1 MNVVRAKLL
10 ETFRS
15 VRPRDARVAVVVAV
29 IQIAG
34 TVGAS
39 HHHASGRSNCWWTS
53 RCDPPTH
60 LSAVAVALLV
70 LGPVAL
76 LLRRVHPRAVLAT
89 VFAVTLAYVALGYLQ
104 GPNYA
109 ALAVAFMAA
118 AMCGDRTTAAVA
130 LVAGW
135 VLFLWL
141 PDVLGNTGPPTV
153 LAALTIAAWL
163 LVLFAGSEALRG
175 KRDRAI
181 EARRARAEDS
191 RRRADEERLRIAREL
206 HDVLAHSISVI
217 NVQSGVALHL
227 MDEQPEQARTALA
240 AINEASAEALREVR
254 SVLGVLRGNGE
265 QPPRAPTAGLARLD
279 ELVSRATAAGV
290 AVSLN
295 VHGEQRP
302 LPASLDLAAFR
313 IVQES
318 LTNIVRHAEAGQAIV
333 TLTYGRD
340 ELALQ
345 IDDDGSGG
353 DAPAGNGRG
362 EGGGE
367 GSGNGIAG
375 MRERAFALGGDLEAG
390 PRPAGGF
397 RVRARLPLGGER

>member
-1 MNVVRAKLL
+1 VTLARAKLL
-10 ETFRS
+10 EMLHG
-15 VRPRDARVAVVVAV
+15 VRPRDFRVAVVVAV
-29 IQIAG
+29 IQIGA
-34 TVGAS
+34 TFGAS
-39 HHHASGRSNCWWTS
+39 HHRASGRSSCWWTS
-53 RCDPPTH
+53 RCDAPTH

-70 LGPVAL
+70 LGPAAL
-76 LLRRVHPRAVLAT
+76 LFRRVHPRAVLVA
-89 VFAVTLAYVALGYLQ
+89 VFALTLVYVALGYLQ

-109 ALAVAFMAA
+109 ALGVAFVAA

-141 PDVLGNTGPPTV
+141 PDVLGHAGAPTV
-153 LAALTIAAWL
+153 LAALMVAAWL

-181 EARRARAEDS
+181 EARRARAQDS
-191 RRRADEERLRIAREL
+191 RRRAGEERLRIAREL

-227 MDEQPEQARTALA
+227 IDEQPEQARTALA
-240 AINEASAEALREVR
+240 AINEASKEALREVR
-254 SVLGVLRGNGE
+254 SVLGVLRGDGE
-265 QPPRAPTAGLARLD
+265 EPPRAPTAGLARLD

-290 AVSLN
+290 AVSLS

-318 LTNIVRHAEAGQAIV
+318 LTNIVRHADAGQAIV
-333 TLTYGRD
+333 TLTYGRA

-353 DAPAGNGRG
+353 DAPAGNGSS
-362 EGGGE
+362 E

-375 MRERAFALGGDLEAG
+375 MCERALALGGDLEAG
-390 PRPAGGF
+390 PLPAGGF
-397 RVRARLPLGGER
+397 RVRARLPLEGER

>member
-1 MNVVRAKLL
+1 VNASRVTLMEMVRGL
-10 ETFRS
+10 
-15 VRPRDARVAVVVAV
+15 RPRDIRVAAVAAV

-34 TVGAS
+34 TLGAS
-39 HHHASGRSNCWWTS
+39 HHHASGRSSCWWTS

-60 LSAVAVALLV
+60 LSAFAFALLI
-70 LGPVAL
+70 LGPAAL
-76 LLRRVHPRAVLAT
+76 LFRRVHPRAVLVT
-89 VFAVTLAYVALGYLQ
+89 VFAVTLAYVASGYLQ

-109 ALAVAFMAA
+109 ALVVAFMAA
-118 AMCGDRTTAAVA
+118 AMCGDRTTTAAA

-135 VLFLWL
+135 ALFLWL
-141 PDVLGNTGPPTV
+141 PDALGHAGAPTV
-153 LAALTIAAWL
+153 LAALMVAAWL
-163 LVLFAGSEALRG
+163 LVLFAGSDALRG

-181 EARRARAEDS
+181 EARRARAQDS

-206 HDVLAHSISVI
+206 HDVLAHSISLI

-227 MDEQPEQARTALA
+227 IDEQPEQARTALA

-254 SVLGVLRGNGE
+254 SVLGVLRGDGE
-265 QPPRAPTAGLARLD
+265 EPPRAPTVGLARLD

-290 AVSLN
+290 AVSLD
-295 VHGEQRP
+295 VHGERRP

-318 LTNIVRHAEAGQAIV
+318 LTNIVRHAGAGQATV
-333 TLTYGRD
+333 ALTYGHD
-340 ELALQ
+340 ALGLQ
-345 IDDDGSGG
+345 IDDDGAGG
-353 DAPAGNGRG
+353 DAPAGSGNSR
-362 EGGGE
+362 GE

-375 MRERAFALGGDLEAG
+375 MRERALALGGDLEAG

-397 RVRARLPLGGER
+397 RVRARLPLRGGR

>member
-1 MNVVRAKLL
+1 V
-10 ETFRS
+10 
-15 VRPRDARVAVVVAV
+15 
-29 IQIAG
+29 
-34 TVGAS
+34 
-39 HHHASGRSNCWWTS
+39 
-53 RCDPPTH
+53 
-60 LSAVAVALLV
+60 LV
-70 LGPVAL
+70 
-76 LLRRVHPRAVLAT
+76 T
-89 VFAVTLAYVALGYLQ
+89 VFAVTLAYVAIGYPQ

-109 ALAVAFMAA
+109 ALGVAFIAA
-118 AMCGDRTTAAVA
+118 AMCGDRTGAAVA

-141 PDVLGNTGPPTV
+141 PDVLGHSGAPTV

-163 LVLFAGSEALRG
+163 LVLFAGSEAVRG
-175 KRDRAI
+175 KRDRAV
-181 EARRARAEDS
+181 EARRARAQDS
-191 RRRADEERLRIAREL
+191 RRRAGEERLRIAREL

-227 MDEQPEQARTALA
+227 IDEQPEQARTALA

-254 SVLGVLRGNGE
+254 SVLGVLRGDGE
-265 QPPRAPTAGLARLD
+265 EPPRAPTAGLARLD

-290 AVSLN
+290 AVALD

-318 LTNIVRHAEAGQAIV
+318 LTNIVRHARAGQATIA
-333 TLTYGRD
+333 LTYGQD

-345 IDDDGSGG
+345 IDDDGAGG
-353 DAPAGNGRG
+353 DVPAGSGNDNG
-362 EGGGE
+362 EGT
-367 GSGNGIAG
+367 GNGIAG
-375 MRERAFALGGDLEAG
+375 MRERASALGGELEAG
-390 PRPAGGF
+390 PRPTGGF